1 MLGSLDRGE
10 RLGVPG
16 VRGLGDV
23 AATITS
29 RAEPEQTIDCTI
41 WWCIVWCMTKRLSVT
56 LPDADEQRVEQFS
69 SQGLAREALERRL
82 TRSGAGRVNLET
94 EAAVIR
100 ALMEVGVQAVEEE
113 MLEAGYAALAES
125 YSEADDD
132 RRAARRRYTERTEAA
147 L

>member
-1 MLGSLDRGE
+1 
-10 RLGVPG
+10 
-16 VRGLGDV
+16 
-23 AATITS
+23 
-29 RAEPEQTIDCTI
+29 
-41 WWCIVWCMTKRLSVT
+41 MTKRLSVT